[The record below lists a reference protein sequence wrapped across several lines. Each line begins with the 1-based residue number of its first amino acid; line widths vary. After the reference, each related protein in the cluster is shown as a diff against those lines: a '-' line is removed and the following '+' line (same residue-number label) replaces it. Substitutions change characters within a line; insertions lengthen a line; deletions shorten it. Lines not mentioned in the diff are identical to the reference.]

1 MTDFDHDASTSDPA
15 ATANDGTASETGS
28 IYGEYADF
36 LPRVMGMVVDRIE
49 DFDRS
54 VRERTGEGAYEH
66 FNHRIKD
73 EASMREK
80 CDRKGLPQTPYSA
93 LHDIHDAIGCRIV
106 CSFVD
111 DVYALASHLESQ
123 PEFTVLETKDYVRH
137 PKPNGYRSY
146 HMIISVTT
154 PFPDVTGTTPG
165 HYPVEIQ
172 LRTIAMDSWAALEHQ
187 VKYKK
192 DLGNANAEIVTQE
205 LRRCADELA
214 SCDLQMQTIR
224 NLINENK

>member
-1 MTDFDHDASTSDPA
+1 MTDFDHDIRTAGT
-15 ATANDGTASETGS
+15 ATAAPDPRTS
-28 IYGEYADF
+28 IYGEYATY
-36 LPRVMGMVVDRIE
+36 LPQVMDMVVSRIE
-49 DFDRS
+49 DFDRA

-66 FNHRIKD
+66 FNHRIKGD
-73 EASMREK
+73 ASMREK
-80 CDRKGLPQTPYSA
+80 CDRKGLPQTPFSA

-111 DVYALASHLESQ
+111 DVYALAKHIEAQ
-123 PEFTVLETKDYVRH
+123 PEFTVLETKDYVRR

-146 HMIISVTT
+146 HMIVSVET
-154 PFPDVTGTTPG
+154 PFPDVTRSTPG

-192 DLGNANAEIVTQE
+192 DLGNANVQIITQE
-205 LRRCADELA
+205 LKRCADELA

-224 NLINENK
+224 NLINENR